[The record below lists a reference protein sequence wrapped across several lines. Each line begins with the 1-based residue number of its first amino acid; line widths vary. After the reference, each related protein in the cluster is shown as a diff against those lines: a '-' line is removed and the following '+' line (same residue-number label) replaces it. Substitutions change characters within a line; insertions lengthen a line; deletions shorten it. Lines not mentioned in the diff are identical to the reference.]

1 MHTSRCVAVWGVLRL
16 AVTRG
21 SASAV
26 LPLLAAQPTG
36 RLAAAWSAAPA
47 GTRTDGPRS
56 RPAILHQANN
66 PSSVS
71 IKPTVVSLVSKA
83 LELDWA

>member
-26 LPLLAAQPTG
+26 LPLLAAQPTS
-36 RLAAAWSAAPA
+36 RLAAVWSAAPA
-47 GTRTDGPRS
+47 GTRTDGPRGG
-56 RPAILHQANN
+56 PAILHPANISQFSKHQAD
-66 PSSVS
+66 SSQFGEQG
-71 IKPTVVSLVSKA
+71 PGA
-83 LELDWA
+83 